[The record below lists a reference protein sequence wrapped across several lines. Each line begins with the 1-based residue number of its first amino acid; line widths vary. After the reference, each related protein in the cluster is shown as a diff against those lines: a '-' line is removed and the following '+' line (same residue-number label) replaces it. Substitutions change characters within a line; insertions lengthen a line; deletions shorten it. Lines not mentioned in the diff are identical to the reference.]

1 MDMQKA
7 YAEIDAMKLD
17 NVPAKRE
24 LFDMFLDMYY
34 KSKNEKDSLFANGG
48 LELAELILKKK
59 GYENLT
65 KLLREDKVEEYKAE
79 VERIFKAD

>member
-7 YAEIDAMKLD
+7 YAEIDAIKLD

-48 LELAELILKKK
+48 LELAELIIKKK

-65 KLLREDKVEEYKAE
+65 KLLREEKVEEYKAE
-79 VERIFKAD
+79 VERIFKEG

>member
-7 YAEIDAMKLD
+7 YAEIDTMKLD

-79 VERIFKAD
+79 VERIFKVD

>member
-59 GYENLT
+59 GYESLT

-79 VERIFKAD
+79 VERVFKEG

>member
-7 YAEIDAMKLD
+7 YAEINAMKLD
-17 NVPAKRE
+17 DAPVKRE
-24 LFDMFLDMYY
+24 MFDMFLDMYY

-65 KLLREDKVEEYKAE
+65 KLLREDKVDEYKAE
-79 VERIFKAD
+79 VEKIFKQS

>member
-7 YAEIDAMKLD
+7 YAEIDIMKLD

-79 VERIFKAD
+79 VERIFKEG

>member
-17 NVPAKRE
+17 DVPAKRE

-59 GYENLT
+59 GHENLT

-79 VERIFKAD
+79 VERIFKEG